1 MADISVVV
9 AGVVLALGI
18 SLHFSLHKLEEGHVG
33 VYYRVSTLFFSVLTL
48 FLKQRIIPFTSFSFP
63 RV

>member
-1 MADISVVV
+1 MADIAAVV

-33 VYYRVSTLFFSVLTL
+33 VYYRVSIFSHSVLT
-48 FLKQRIIPFTSFSFP
+48 PFF
-63 RV
+63 